1 MQGSLLEIEQY
12 SRKENSNKLAVAT
25 SYGGCTDSTTRDGL
39 QRRPQGDY
47 IELHRK
53 RHGYRHDF
61 FEKKRKKEARQAHEH
76 SAKAQKAL
84 GIKGKMIAKKNYAE
98 KALMKKTLAMH
109 EESSTR
115 RKVDD
120 EVQDGAIPAYLMD
133 RENTTRAK
141 VLSNTIKQKRKEKAG
156 KWEVPIPKVRP
167 VAEDEM
173 FKVIRSGKR
182 KTKQWK
188 RMVTKCTFVGPGFTR
203 KPPKYER
210 FIRPSGLRFT
220 KAHVTHPELKCTF
233 NLDIIG
239 VKKNPNGPMYTSLGV
254 MTKGTI
260 IEVNVSELGLVTPA
274 GKVVWGKDPLTIQ
287 A

>member
-1 MQGSLLEIEQY
+1 M
-12 SRKENSNKLAVAT
+12 
-25 SYGGCTDSTTRDGL
+25 
-39 QRRPQGDY
+39 PQGDY

-61 FEKKRKKEARQAHEH
+61 FEKKRKKEARQVHER

-141 VLSNTIKQKRKEKAG
+141 QHDKAKKERESWKMGGPYTQGKACG
-156 KWEVPIPKVRP
+156 R
-167 VAEDEM
+167 
-173 FKVIRSGKR
+173 R
-182 KTKQWK
+182 
-188 RMVTKCTFVGPGFTR
+188 
-203 KPPKYER
+203 
-210 FIRPSGLRFT
+210 
-220 KAHVTHPELKCTF
+220 
-233 NLDIIG
+233 
-239 VKKNPNGPMYTSLGV
+239 
-254 MTKGTI
+254 
-260 IEVNVSELGLVTPA
+260 
-274 GKVVWGKDPLTIQ
+274 
-287 A
+287 

>member
-1 MQGSLLEIEQY
+1 M
-12 SRKENSNKLAVAT
+12 
-25 SYGGCTDSTTRDGL
+25 
-39 QRRPQGDY
+39 PQGDY

-53 RHGYRHDF
+53 RNGYRLDH
-61 FEKKRKKEARQAHEH
+61 FERKRKKEAREVHKRSEI
-76 SAKAQKAL
+76 AQKAL
-84 GIKGKMIAKKNYAE
+84 GIKGKMFAKKRYAE

-109 EESSTR
+109 EESSSR
-115 RKVDD
+115 R
-120 EVQDGAIPAYLMD
+120 
-133 RENTTRAK
+133 K

-156 KWEVPIPKVRP
+156 KWEVPLPKVRP

-182 KTKQWK
+182 RTKQWK
-188 RMVTKCTFVGPGFTR
+188 RMVTKATFVGPGFTR

-233 NLDIIG
+233 NLEIIG

-254 MTKGTI
+254 ITKGTI

-274 GKVVWGKDPLTIQ
+274 GKVVWGFLFENLGLPVYENR
-287 A
+287 

>member
-1 MQGSLLEIEQY
+1 ML
-12 SRKENSNKLAVAT
+12 
-25 SYGGCTDSTTRDGL
+25 
-39 QRRPQGDY
+39 
-47 IELHRK
+47 
-53 RHGYRHDF
+53 
-61 FEKKRKKEARQAHEH
+61 
-76 SAKAQKAL
+76 
-84 GIKGKMIAKKNYAE
+84 AKKNYAE

-133 RENTTRAK
+133 RESTTRAK
-141 VLSNTIKQKRKEKAG
+141 VLSTKAKERKEKAG

-260 IEVNVSELGLVTPA
+260 IEVNVSDW
-274 GKVVWGKDPLTIQ
+274 VWSHQLAKLFGENMLK
-287 A
+287 